1 MNGRRLGV
9 GYAVL
14 ALGGAAVAAL
24 SFQAGAGRHAA
35 PAIIGSYHVVAGRVC
50 LGEKIAFRQSGEFV
64 SGAGG
69 EFRLRHGRLTGTTRC
84 RDGSHRRLD
93 LAVAG
98 ERLAGGGLVLARLER
113 QVVAVAPPPTRSGED
128 TFGRL
133 MLAIAA
139 VILAARLVRGVMGK
153 IGQPPVM
160 GEVLAG
166 ILLGPTLLG
175 AVLPDVKNYLF
186 P

>member
-9 GYAVL
+9 GYVTL
-14 ALGGAAVAAL
+14 ALAGSAVAAL
-24 SFQAGAGRHAA
+24 SFHAGSGRHAA
-35 PAIIGSYHVVAGRVC
+35 PAIAGSYHVVVGRLC
-50 LGEKIAFRQSGEFV
+50 LGEEVAFTQSGEFV

-69 EFRLRHGRLTGTTRC
+69 KLRHQHDRLTGTARC
-84 RDGSHRRLD
+84 RDGSRRRLD
-93 LAVAG
+93 LAVADK
-98 ERLAGGGLVLARLER
+98 RLAGGGLVLARVEG
-113 QVVAVAPPPTRSGED
+113 QGVTITPPPTRSGEA

-139 VILAARLVRGVMGK
+139 VILAARLVRGLMGK
-153 IGQPPVM
+153 VGQPPVM

-175 AVLPDVKNYLF
+175 AVLPDVKNY
-186 P
+186 